1 MTDEMHDAGPFPD
14 QKPGTSGLR
23 KSTAEFRQPGYLECF
38 LQAIFDADP
47 PAAGAILIV
56 GGDGRYFARE
66 AAETV
71 VGMAVANG
79 YSRVVAGRD
88 GLLSTPAV
96 SALIRAR
103 GAHGGII
110 LSASH
115 NPGGADG
122 DFGVKYNGR
131 DGGPA
136 TPALT
141 NAIYA
146 RSLVMEG
153 WRQDINLDL
162 DLGALGER
170 SVGEAVLE
178 IVDPV
183 EDWLALMQTQFDFP
197 AIRALVSSPG
207 FRMRFDAMNAVTGPY
222 AHALFEDCLGAP
234 RGTVLRGQPMP
245 DFGGVHPD
253 PHPDWLTD
261 LMELTRGP
269 HAVDFAA
276 ASDGDGDRNMIL
288 GPDLIV
294 SPGDSLAI
302 LAANAHLVPAF
313 RERGLAGVARS
324 LPTSRA
330 LDRVAVRKGL
340 NIFETP
346 TGWKY
351 FTNLLESGKIALC
364 GEESFGTGS
373 DHVREKDGLWAV
385 LFWLNLL
392 AVTGSSVRE
401 LVEAHW
407 ADYGRDLFQR
417 EDYEDLPTSGAE
429 GFMDDLRTRASGLVG
444 MSAHGFKVRA
454 ARSFDYVDPVDG
466 SEALEQGHS
475 LMLDPD
481 ARITFRLSGTG
492 TGGATLRVYLERF
505 SQSLPDAGL
514 DVRAEL
520 LPLSEASRALTG
532 LTETLG
538 RATPSCVT

>member
-1 MTDEMHDAGPFPD
+1 MTGQTHRGGPFPD

-23 KSTAEFRQPGYLECF
+23 KSTAVFRQPGYLECF
-38 LQAIFDADP
+38 LQAVFDADP
-47 PAAGAILIV
+47 PSPGAILIV
-56 GGDGRYFARE
+56 GGDGRFFARE

-71 VGMAVANG
+71 VRMAVANG
-79 YSRVVAGRD
+79 FSKVVAGRD

-103 GAHGGII
+103 SAHGGII

-136 TPALT
+136 APAVT
-141 NAIYA
+141 DAVFA
-146 RSLVMEG
+146 RSLVMTG
-153 WRQDINLDL
+153 WRKEEDL
-162 DLGALGER
+162 EVDLGALGVR
-170 SVGEAVLE
+170 QVGKAVLE
-178 IVDPV
+178 VVDPV
-183 EDWLALMQTQFDFP
+183 HAWLSLMQTQFDFP
-197 AIRALVSSPG
+197 AIRALLGDPG

-222 AHALFEDCLGAP
+222 ARALFEDCLGAP
-234 RGTVLRGQPMP
+234 GGSVMRGQPMP

-253 PHPDWLTD
+253 PHPDCLAE
-261 LMELTRGP
+261 LMALTRGP
-269 HAVDFAA
+269 GAVDFAA

-288 GPDLIV
+288 GPDLVV

-302 LAANAHLVPAF
+302 LAANAHHVPTF
-313 RERGLAGVARS
+313 RERGLRGVARS

-330 LDRVAVRKGL
+330 LDRVADRNGL
-340 NIFETP
+340 QLYETP

-351 FTNLLESGKIALC
+351 FTSLLESGRIALC

-392 AVTGSSVRE
+392 AATGRSVRE

-407 ADYGRDLFQR
+407 AAYGRDLFQR
-417 EDYEDLPTSGAE
+417 EDYEDLPQADAE
-429 GFMDDLRTRASGLVG
+429 AFMARLKTRLSGLEGV
-444 MSAHGFKVRA
+444 SANGFSVRA
-454 ARSFDYVDPVDG
+454 TRSFDYVDPVDG
-466 SEALEQGHS
+466 SEALDQGLS
-475 LMLDPD
+475 LTLEPD

-505 SQSLPDAGL
+505 LENGVDAAL

-520 LPLSEASRALTG
+520 LSLSEASRTLTR
-532 LTETLG
+532 LSDDLG
-538 RATPSCVT
+538 RRRPSCVT